1 MRGLFWILALFASA
15 VGLSL
20 VARYNDG
27 YVLLFVAP
35 KRIELSLTL
44 FAVLQVAAFLVL
56 YFFVRAASYTLRL
69 PDIVREFRARR
80 TQARA
85 RHALLDAVVGLYEGR
100 YARAE
105 RAARE
110 ALKTGEDAGLAALV
124 GARAAH
130 MLNHQQTRDQ
140 WLDNAAALAQGKG
153 ARPLLHAAMM
163 TRAELLA
170 DEHRDAEAL
179 AVLGELNQSGARHI
193 AAQRLALKS
202 MTRVGAWEE
211 ALKTARQ
218 LDEHHAIHPAVME
231 HTRELAYAGL
241 FASTD
246 QEVLRERL
254 RRVPRGERRMAPVA
268 RTIARA
274 LISAGMAAEAR
285 EIIETA
291 LDEQWDDALAGLYAE
306 CGNALSD
313 AGIGPFLER
322 CEAWRVRHPR
332 EPSLLLALGRLC
344 AVAGLWGKAQ
354 EYLELAIALRPEGR
368 AHVELARVFDA
379 SGRTDDAN
387 RHFRLAATLA
397 FNAG

>member
-27 YVLLFVAP
+27 YVLLFIAP

-44 FAVLQVAAFLVL
+44 FAILQVAAFVIL
-56 YFFVRAASYTLRL
+56 YFFVRAAAYTLRL

-85 RHALLDAVVGLYEGR
+85 RHALLDALVGLYEGR

-110 ALKTGEDAGLAALV
+110 AFKSSGEDGGLAALV

-130 MLNHQQTRDQ
+130 MLNQRPMRDQ
-140 WLDNAAALAQGKG
+140 WLDHATGLAQGKG
-153 ARPLLHAAMM
+153 ARPLLHAVLM

-179 AVLGELNQSGARHI
+179 AVLVELNKSGARHI

-218 LDEHHAIHPAVME
+218 LEEHRAIHPAVME
-231 HTRELAYAGL
+231 RTRELAYAGL

-246 QEVLRERL
+246 QTVLRERL
-254 RRVPRGERRMAPVA
+254 RRVPRNERRMVPVA
-268 RTIARA
+268 RTTARSLIA
-274 LISAGMAAEAR
+274 AGMAAEAR

-291 LDEQWDDALAGLYAE
+291 LDEQWDDALASLYADCARTVPE
-306 CGNALSD
+306 AE
-313 AGIGPFLER
+313 IGPFLER
-322 CEAWRVRHPR
+322 CEVWRVRHPR

-368 AHVELARVFDA
+368 AHVELAHVFDVT
-379 SGRTDDAN
+379 GRGVDAN
-387 RHFRLAATLA
+387 RHYRLAATLSLDA
-397 FNAG
+397 

>member
-27 YVLLFVAP
+27 YVLLFIAP

-44 FAVLQVAAFLVL
+44 FAVLQVAAFVIL
-56 YFFVRAASYTLRL
+56 YFFIRAASYTLRL

-105 RAARE
+105 RAARD
-110 ALKTGEDAGLAALV
+110 AIKTGEDGGLAALV

-140 WLDNAAALAQGKG
+140 WLDNATTLAQDKG

-202 MTRVGAWEE
+202 MTRVGAWED

-218 LDEHHAIHPAVME
+218 LEEHHAIHPAVME
-231 HTRELAYAGL
+231 RTRELAYTGL

-246 QEVLRERL
+246 QADLRERL

-268 RTIARA
+268 RIIARA

-291 LDEQWDDALAGLYAE
+291 LDEQWNDALAGLYAD
-306 CGNALSD
+306 CGKAQAD

-322 CEAWRVRHPR
+322 CEAWRAVHPR

-368 AHVELARVFDA
+368 AHVELARVFEA
-379 SGRTDDAN
+379 SGRSADAN
-387 RHFRLAATLA
+387 RHFRLAATHS
-397 FNAG
+397 FND

>member
-27 YVLLFVAP
+27 YVLLFIAP

-44 FAVLQVAAFLVL
+44 FAVLQVAAFVIL

-110 ALKTGEDAGLAALV
+110 AFKSGEDGGLAALV

-130 MLNHQQTRDQ
+130 MLNQRPMRDQ
-140 WLDNAAALAQGKG
+140 WLDHATELAQDKG
-153 ARPLLHAAMM
+153 ARPLLHAVLM

-179 AVLGELNQSGARHI
+179 AVLVELNKSGARHI

-218 LDEHHAIHPAVME
+218 LEEHRAIHPAVME
-231 HTRELAYAGL
+231 RTRELAYAGL

-246 QEVLRERL
+246 QAVLRERL
-254 RRVPRGERRMAPVA
+254 RRVPRNERRMAPVA
-268 RTIARA
+268 RTIVRS

-285 EIIETA
+285 EIIEAA
-291 LDEQWDDALAGLYAE
+291 LDEHWDDALANLYADCASGIPE
-306 CGNALSD
+306 

-354 EYLELAIALRPEGR
+354 EYLELAIALGPGGQ

-379 SGRTDDAN
+379 TGRSVDAN
-387 RHFRLAATLA
+387 RHYRLAATLS
-397 FNAG
+397 FEG

>member
-27 YVLLFVAP
+27 YVLLFIAP

-44 FAVLQVAAFLVL
+44 FAVLQVAAFVIL

-110 ALKTGEDAGLAALV
+110 AFKSGEDGGLAALV

-130 MLNHQQTRDQ
+130 MLNQRPMRDQ
-140 WLDNAAALAQGKG
+140 WLDHATGLAQDKD
-153 ARPLLHAAMM
+153 ARPLLHAVLM

-170 DEHRDAEAL
+170 DEHRDTEAL
-179 AVLGELNQSGARHI
+179 AVLVDLNKSGARHI

-202 MTRVGAWEE
+202 MTRVCAWEE

-218 LDEHHAIHPAVME
+218 LEEHRAIHPTVME
-231 HTRELAYAGL
+231 RTRELAYAGL

-246 QEVLRERL
+246 QAVLRERL
-254 RRVPRGERRMAPVA
+254 RRVPRNERGMVPVA
-268 RTIARA
+268 RTIARS
-274 LISAGMAAEAR
+274 LIAAGMAAEAR

-291 LDEQWDDALAGLYAE
+291 LDEQWDDALASLYADCARADPE
-306 CGNALSD
+306 TA
-313 AGIGPFLER
+313 IGPFLER
-322 CEAWRVRHPR
+322 GEVWRVRHPR

-344 AVAGLWGKAQ
+344 AAAGLWGKAQ
-354 EYLELAIALRPEGR
+354 EYLELAIALRPEGQ
-368 AHVELARVFDA
+368 AHVELARVFEA
-379 SGRTDDAN
+379 SGRTVDAN
-387 RHFRLAATLA
+387 RHYRLAATHA
-397 FNAG
+397 FNS

>member
-1 MRGLFWILALFASA
+1 MRGLFWVLALFASA

-27 YVLLFVAP
+27 YVLLFIAP

-44 FAVLQVAAFLVL
+44 FVVLQVAAFITL

-80 TQARA
+80 SQAHA
-85 RHALLDAVVGLYEGR
+85 RHALFDAIVGLYEGR

-110 ALKTGEDAGLAALV
+110 AFKGGEDGALAALV

-130 MLNHQQTRDQ
+130 MLNQGSMRDQ
-140 WLDNAAALAQGKG
+140 WLDHALAGAREKA

-170 DEHRDAEAL
+170 EEQRDTEAL
-179 AVLGELNQSGARHI
+179 AVLAELNQSGARHI

-202 MTRVGAWEE
+202 MTRTGAWED

-218 LDEHHAIHPAVME
+218 LEEHRAIHPAVME
-231 HTRELAYAGL
+231 RTRELAYAGL

-246 QEVLRERL
+246 QTVLRERL
-254 RRVPRGERRMAPVA
+254 RRVPRSERRMVSVA
-268 RTIARA
+268 RTIGRG
-274 LISAGMAAEAR
+274 LVSAGLIAEAR
-285 EIIETA
+285 EIIESA
-291 LDEQWDDALAGLYAE
+291 LDEQWDEGLATLYADSAKAIPE
-306 CGNALSD
+306 AEI
-313 AGIGPFLER
+313 APFLER
-322 CEAWRVRHPR
+322 CEAWRVLHPR

-344 AVAGLWGKAQ
+344 AMAALWGKAQ
-354 EYLELAIALRPEGR
+354 EYLELAIAAGPDWR
-368 AHVELARVFDA
+368 AHIELARVFESTGRVADA
-379 SGRTDDAN
+379 GR
-387 RHFRLAATLA
+387 HYRLAALINFGA
-397 FNAG
+397 

>member
-27 YVLLFVAP
+27 YVLLFIAP

-44 FAVLQVAAFLVL
+44 FAVLQVAAFVIL

-110 ALKTGEDAGLAALV
+110 AFKSGEDGGLAALV

-130 MLNHQQTRDQ
+130 MLNQRPMRDQ
-140 WLDNAAALAQGKG
+140 WLDHATGLAQDKG
-153 ARPLLHAAMM
+153 ARPLLHAVLM

-179 AVLGELNQSGARHI
+179 AVLVELNKSGARHI

-218 LDEHHAIHPAVME
+218 LEEHRAIHPAVME
-231 HTRELAYAGL
+231 RTRELAYAGL

-246 QEVLRERL
+246 QAVLRERL
-254 RRVPRGERRMAPVA
+254 RRVPRNERRMVPVA
-268 RTIARA
+268 RTTARSLIA
-274 LISAGMAAEAR
+274 AGMAAEAR

-291 LDEQWDDALAGLYAE
+291 LDEQWDDVLASLYAD
-306 CGNALSD
+306 CGRAD
-313 AGIGPFLER
+313 PEAAIGPFLER
-322 CEAWRVRHPR
+322 CEVWRVRHPS

-368 AHVELARVFDA
+368 AHVELARVFEA
-379 SGRTDDAN
+379 SGRTVDAN
-387 RHFRLAATLA
+387 RHYRLAATLA
-397 FNAG
+397 FNS